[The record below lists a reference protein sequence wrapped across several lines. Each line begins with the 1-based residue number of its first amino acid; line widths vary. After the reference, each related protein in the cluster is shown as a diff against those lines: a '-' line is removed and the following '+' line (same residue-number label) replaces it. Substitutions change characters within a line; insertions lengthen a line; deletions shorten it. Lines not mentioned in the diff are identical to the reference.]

1 MALKLD
7 DQAPDATLLHQDND
21 GAVHKVQLS
30 DLIGGRRAV
39 VFFFPAAG
47 SDTCTEE
54 LCTISNAVQRYNDLD
69 ATVVGISVDS
79 PFAQRVWAKANDITV
94 PLLSDFNKTASRT
107 WGVLDELWV
116 PGLFDMEG
124 VAKRSTFILN
134 RQGKVVYSEVLDDAR
149 LLPDYRAIERTLEEL
164 GTDG

>member
-1 MALKLD
+1 MPLQIND
-7 DQAPDATLLHQDND
+7 TAPDATLLHQDSD

-30 DLIGGRRAV
+30 DLVGGRRAV
-39 VFFFPAAG
+39 VLFFPAAG

-54 LCTISNAVQRYNDLD
+54 LCTLSNAMQRYNDLD

-79 PFAQRVWAKANDITV
+79 PFAQRVWAKANDITI
-94 PLLSDFNKTASRT
+94 PLLSDFNKTATRA

-124 VAKRSTFILN
+124 VSKRSAFVLDESS
-134 RQGKVVYSEVLDDAR
+134 KVVYSEVLDDAR
-149 LLPDYRAIERTLEEL
+149 LLPDYGAIEQAIKQI
-164 GTDG
+164 G